1 MQIDLYGLRDNPF
14 QMTPDARLFYASS
27 VHARAYA
34 HLTYGLAQREGFV
47 IITGEVGAGKTTLVE
62 RLCAELDPAGFAIA
76 RIMTTQVSGDD
87 LLRLVAD
94 AFGAPSEGDKASVL
108 RGIIARL
115 RQAERRYLL
124 IVDEAQALHT
134 NALEELRMLSNF
146 QAGGHALLQIFLL
159 GQPEFRDRLHGSA
172 RLEQLRQRV
181 IATHHLDPMGPD
193 EVAAYLQH
201 RLSVVGWKGRPDFT
215 DEAIVAL
222 YAGSDGVPRRL
233 NQLAG
238 RVMLHGAIEQLEVID
253 GSDVVAVVDDMNR
266 ETPGEGAHPVDAA
279 RADAPIAAG
288 APPAPPHQP
297 PASTA
302 FAQAQPGVDLARVI
316 DHVASLDQQVAMFSQ
331 RLAGMDDRTAQ
342 LGQQVESLAARIEE
356 QEVALRRI
364 LTLLIDWIESDSN
377 RPDLASYRGLAG

>member
-124 IVDEAQALHT
+124 IVDEAQALPHA
-134 NALEELRMLSNF
+134 ALEELRMLSNVTDGSR
-146 QAGGHALLQIFLL
+146 AVLQTILL
-159 GQPEFRDRLHGSA
+159 GQPELRRIIAGPGLD
-172 RLEQLRQRV
+172 QLRQRV
-181 IATHHLDPMGPD
+181 LASFHLSGLSA
-193 EVAAYLQH
+193 EETRAYVEH
-201 RLSVVGWKGRPDFT
+201 RMRAVGWEGIPAWEEGALDVVHRFT
-215 DEAIVAL
+215 GGI
-222 YAGSDGVPRRL
+222 PRRINRL
-233 NQLAG
+233 CARVLLAG
-238 RVMLHGAIEQLEVID
+238 TLEQAEVLTAGLVEATALELEEDLGGGA
-253 GSDVVAVVDDMNR
+253 AP
-266 ETPGEGAHPVDAA
+266 TP
-279 RADAPIAAG
+279 
-288 APPAPPHQP
+288 PPARDERFAVRHALEEAETEAAIAELMQRVT
-297 PASTA
+297 ALERA
-302 FAQAQPGVDLARVI
+302 FARRERVFLRLMDLFAE
-316 DHVASLDQQVAMFSQ
+316 
-331 RLAGMDDRTAQ
+331 G
-342 LGQQVESLAARIEE
+342 GG
-356 QEVALRRI
+356 RR
-364 LTLLIDWIESDSN
+364 
-377 RPDLASYRGLAG
+377 